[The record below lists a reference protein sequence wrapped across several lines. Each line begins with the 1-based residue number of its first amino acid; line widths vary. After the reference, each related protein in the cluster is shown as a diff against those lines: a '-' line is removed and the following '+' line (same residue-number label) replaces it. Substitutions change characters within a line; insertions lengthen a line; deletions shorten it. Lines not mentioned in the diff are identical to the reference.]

1 MPAAGP
7 QPAPVL
13 CAAGAVAARRLR
25 PDQRPSDHQALLAD
39 LGQVLSLDGRRL
51 VTRAANHPSVL
62 TITDKVP
69 NWAFPWLEVPAS
81 AFTF

>member
-13 CAAGAVAARRLR
+13 CAAGALAARGLR
-25 PDQRPSDHQALLAD
+25 PDQRPADHQALLAD

-51 VTRAANHPSVL
+51 VTRAANHPSVF
-62 TITDKVP
+62 TITEKAP
-69 NWAFPWLEVPAS
+69 TRAFSWLEAPAS

>member
-13 CAAGAVAARRLR
+13 CAAGAVAARGLR
-25 PDQRPSDHQALLAD
+25 PDQRPADHQALLAD
-39 LGQVLSLDGRRL
+39 MGQVLSLDGRRL
-51 VTRAANHPSVL
+51 VTRAANHPSVF
-62 TITDKVP
+62 TITEKLKVP
-69 NWAFPWLEVPAS
+69 AD

>member
-13 CAAGAVAARRLR
+13 CAAGAVAARGLG
-25 PDQRPSDHQALLAD
+25 PDQRPADHQALLAD
-39 LGQVLSLDGRRL
+39 MGQVLRLDGRRL
-51 VTRAANHPSVL
+51 VTRAANHPSVF
-62 TITDKVP
+62 TITEKAP
-69 NWAFPWLEVPAS
+69 TRAFSWLEAPAS